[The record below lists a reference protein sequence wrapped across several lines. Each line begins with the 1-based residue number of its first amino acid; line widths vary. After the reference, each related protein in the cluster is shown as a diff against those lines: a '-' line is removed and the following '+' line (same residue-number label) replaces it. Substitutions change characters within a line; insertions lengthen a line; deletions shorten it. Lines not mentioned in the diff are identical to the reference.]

1 MITLS
6 NIRTLSEAYIE
17 SDDMFPSCSVTDME
31 YLGESIIYPYMDNE
45 MINEGVLGSVWETI
59 KKIVSAI
66 VNFFRTLATKIAG
79 WIKSFFGHI
88 KALIS
93 RDGGSSGGSSS
104 GSSTAQDNGAKPL
117 FDMKTAAGVTAA
129 FGAGVVSSKDFGKAM
144 ANTSDATDKQKAEA
158 AEASKAAASL
168 DAALASV
175 TELLDQAKREDK
187 ALKDLGDKVKQ
198 VKDAAKA
205 LNKPEPKTIEDAQ
218 EIVAESKRVSKSI
231 KERLKGGSVSKKSYN
246 EAGAATTVT
255 ICNIYSTLPT
265 FSKFDEDLTDYIV
278 ELSGVT
284 YGRKEILEVSVI
296 DHIEELLAGKYV
308 LKNSTDEE
316 KEIEK
321 ENGER
326 IARHVVDHAAVD
338 RKDDIAKIL
347 SKVSKNDILSNA
359 TNGSQASKILFLVK
373 DNGTV
378 KSDYVIQRSQKF
390 NNKKDAQA
398 AVRKAVDNCEK
409 WAESASKL
417 CNNAKSEYK
426 KYEDKIK
433 TLAAKYS
440 SSDPKNIL
448 NAVKFQQLKAGVFN
462 KVFSIHVK
470 CIRDAVK
477 TMTKQYLGRNPSDL
491 KTDAERGQGT
501 RKNADKAIANAN
513 KAREEG
519 RA

>member
-6 NIRTLSEAYIE
+6 NIRTLSEAYID
-17 SDDMFPSCSVTDME
+17 SDDMFPGCSVTDME

-59 KKIVSAI
+59 KRIVSAI

-79 WIKSFFGHI
+79 WIKGFFGHI
-88 KALIS
+88 KDLIS
-93 RDGGSSGGSSS
+93 RDGGSSGESSNE
-104 GSSTAQDNGAKPL
+104 TKFEVKPL

-129 FGAGVVSSKDFGKAM
+129 FGAGVISSKDFGKAM
-144 ANTSDATDKQKAEA
+144 ADTNDATDKQKADA
-158 AEASKAAASL
+158 AAASKAAASL

-175 TELLDQAKREDK
+175 TEMLEQAKREDK

-218 EIVAESKRVSKSI
+218 EIVTESKRVSKSI
-231 KERLKGGSVSKKSYN
+231 KDRLKGSSVSKKSYN

-284 YGRKEILEVSVI
+284 YGRKELLEVSVI
-296 DHIEELLAGKYV
+296 DHIEELLAGKY
-308 LKNSTDEE
+308 LSKDSTDEE
-316 KEIEK
+316 KEIDK
-321 ENGER
+321 QNAER
-326 IARHVVDHAAVD
+326 IAKHVVDHASVD

-347 SKVSKNDILSNA
+347 SKVSKNDILSNT

-378 KSDYVIQRSQKF
+378 KSDYVIQRTRKF

-462 KVFSIHVK
+462 TVFSIHVK

-477 TMTKQYLGRNPSDL
+477 TMTKQYLGKNPSDL
-491 KTDAERGQGT
+491 KTDVERGQGD
-501 RKNADKAIANAN
+501 RKNADKAIANAK

-519 RA
+519 KV

>member
-6 NIRTLSEAYIE
+6 NIRTLTEAYID
-17 SDDMFPSCSVTDME
+17 SDDMFPGCDVTDME

-45 MINEGVLGSVWETI
+45 MINEGVLGSIWETI
-59 KKIVSAI
+59 KKIVGAI
-66 VNFFRTLATKIAG
+66 INFFRTLAAKIAG
-79 WIKSFFGHI
+79 WVKSFFGHI
-88 KALIS
+88 KDLIS
-93 RDGGSSGGSSS
+93 RDGGSSGGS
-104 GSSTAQDNGAKPL
+104 GTENKFEIKPL

-129 FGAGVVSSKDFGKAM
+129 FGAGVISSKNFGAAM
-144 ANTSDATDKQKAEA
+144 ANTNDATDKQKEEA
-158 AEASKAAASL
+158 AKASKAAAAL
-168 DAALASV
+168 DAV
-175 TELLDQAKREDK
+175 LDNAAKMVEQAKKEDK
-187 ALKDLGDKVKQ
+187 SLEDLGDTAKQ

-218 EIVAESKRVSKSI
+218 EIVAESRRVSKSI
-231 KERLKGGSVSKKSYN
+231 KERLKGSSISKKSYN
-246 EAGAATTVT
+246 ETGSATTVT
-255 ICNIYSTLPT
+255 ICNIYNTLPT
-265 FSKFDEDLTDYIV
+265 FSKFDEDLTEYIV

-296 DHIEELLAGKYV
+296 DHIEELLAGKY
-308 LKNSTDEE
+308 LSKDSTDEE
-316 KEIEK
+316 KEIDK
-321 ENGER
+321 QNAER
-326 IARHVVDHAAVD
+326 IAKHVVDHASVD
-338 RKDDIAKIL
+338 RKDDIAQIL
-347 SKVSKNDILSNA
+347 SKVSESDILSNA
-359 TNGSQASKILFLVK
+359 TNGSRASKILFLVK

-378 KSDYVIQRSQKF
+378 KSDYVIQRTTKF
-390 NNKKDAQA
+390 NNKKDARA

-448 NAVKFQQLKAGVFN
+448 NVVKFQQLKAGVFN

-477 TMTKQYLGRNPSDL
+477 TMTKQYLGKNPSDL
-491 KTDAERGQGT
+491 KTDAERGQGD

-519 RA
+519 KA